1 MKTPVMCLSI
11 RQPWAW
17 LIVQGHK
24 PIENRTWATSYR
36 GPILI
41 HAGKGMTQAEYQDAR
56 DFLNDMRLPTIKLP
70 AYEQLE
76 RGGIVGVA
84 RLVNCV
90 YHHDSPW
97 FVGPV
102 GWVLAD
108 ARPVPMVPCV
118 GQLGLFMP
126 PGQVVDMVM
135 ATGPS
140 QMMAATLDKGA

>member
-1 MKTPVMCLSI
+1 MKTPMMCLSI

-17 LIVQGHK
+17 LIVQGYK
-24 PIENRTWATSYR
+24 PIENRTWETQYK

-56 DFLNDMRLPTIKLP
+56 DFLNDMRLPTLKLP
-70 AYEQLE
+70 AFGELE
-76 RGGIVGVA
+76 RGGIVGTA
-84 RLVNCV
+84 RLVGCV

-102 GWVLAD
+102 GWVLEN
-108 ARPVPMVPCV
+108 ARPVPLVPCV

-126 PGQVVDMVM
+126 PGPVVDRVM
-135 ATGPS
+135 ASGPLP
-140 QMMAATLDKGA
+140 TEGLTR